1 MTPSFGPDEMR
12 NIKLSVLDVRVLMEA
27 LFVRQLLVATEKER
41 AHYFSSYVDGDDNM
55 TYCIKRVFFRPK
67 AGKYMS

>member
-27 LFVRQLLVATEKER
+27 LFVRQLLVATK
-41 AHYFSSYVDGDDNM
+41 
-55 TYCIKRVFFRPK
+55 
-67 AGKYMS
+67 